1 MNCNKKHHCLLC
13 GILLG
18 LVILLQG
25 CGGGGGGAEASTP
38 GPLAVPL
45 APSVVPGR
53 WVVMGSSSAYG
64 AGASA
69 GQGWAAQL
77 QSNWQASAVEMR
89 NLAKPGSVT
98 YQGLAVSAVAV
109 PGRPLPDAA
118 HNIDAALALKPSLL
132 LVSYPTN
139 DTALGYSVDETVR
152 NVLAIR
158 AKAQS
163 QDVPVMVLSTQ
174 PRAMSAELLQ
184 RLDAVNTLLLKEVQ
198 DCFVPVH
205 AALAGVN
212 GLLAPAYDSGDGV
225 HPNNAGHALIF
236 QHIHNVLT
244 AGRCVRVAG

>member
-1 MNCNKKHHCLLC
+1 MNCNKNPNYLLG

-18 LVILLQG
+18 LTILLQG
-25 CGGGGGGAEASTP
+25 CGGGGSEASPT
-38 GPLAVPL
+38 GALAAPL
-45 APSVVPGR
+45 APKVVPGR

-77 QSNWQASAVEMR
+77 QSNWQAAAVEMR

-98 YQGLAVSAVAV
+98 YQGLAVDAVAV
-109 PGRPLPDAA
+109 PGRPLPDAE

-132 LVSYPTN
+132 MVSYPTN

-158 AKAQS
+158 ARAHRQN
-163 QDVPVMVLSTQ
+163 VPVIVVSAQ

-184 RLDAVNTLLLKEVQ
+184 RLDVINTLLLKEVQ

-225 HPNNAGHALIF
+225 HPNNAGHVVIF
-236 QHIHNVLT
+236 RQIQNVLN
-244 AGRCVRVAG
+244 AGKCVRVE